1 MDFVYVHVWVCTH
14 HSMRVEGVGSFLLPH
29 GSSGLNTGHRG
40 WLAPS
45 VLTITTLPAPAEL
58 VCVWSKV
65 GVNPIICIRSFQ
77 PRQFHLLKHCCVFLV
92 PYRRHAGFC
101 SVPRV
106 WCKAVSISAL
116 TVRITGA
123 LSSILKEECVI
134 SSSVLTPDRS
144 GYLESFLSEF

>member
-58 VCVWSKV
+58 VCACEVRSGSIPLFVYGAFSLASFIYWNIVVCFWSL
-65 GVNPIICIRSFQ
+65 IEDT
-77 PRQFHLLKHCCVFLV
+77 LV
-92 PYRRHAGFC
+92 
-101 SVPRV
+101 
-106 WCKAVSISAL
+106 SAL
-116 TVRITGA
+116 FHGSGVRLCLYLHWLLGLLELCPLFWKKSVLSPA
-123 LSSILKEECVI
+123 LSSLQIALA
-134 SSSVLTPDRS
+134 T
-144 GYLESFLSEF
+144 